1 MNKRSIGFDF
11 DQTLADSSEG
21 IANCLQIVC
30 HSLKKEVSQSD
41 LNQLSVSGRP
51 LKETLSAFVD
61 ESEIALAVSIFL
73 EIYPTIGVKGTK
85 LFPKVREMINLLKME
100 NYSVSIL
107 SAKTH
112 QNLILSLDHLNLQV
126 DRAVGGLDFS
136 GKVKHIQELN
146 LDFYVGDQIS
156 DMMAAYESKCK
167 GILVNNSSVEAI
179 PFPTHARFKDI
190 SDLFANLRS
199 VFYV

>member
-1 MNKRSIGFDF
+1 LNKRTIGFDF

-21 IANCLQIVC
+21 IAKCLQIVC
-30 HSLKKEVSQSD
+30 ESLKKEVSPNE
-41 LNQLSVSGRP
+41 LNRLAISGRP
-51 LKETLSAFVD
+51 LKETLSAFVN
-61 ESEIALAVSIFL
+61 ESEIALAVDIFL
-73 EIYPTIGVKGTK
+73 QIYPTVGVNGTI
-85 LFPKVREMINLLKME
+85 LFPNVRELIDLLKME

-136 GKVKHIQELN
+136 GKVKHIQEFN
-146 LDFYVGDQIS
+146 LDFYIGDQIT
-156 DMMAAYESKCK
+156 DMIAAYEAECK

-179 PFPTHARFKDI
+179 PVPTHARFKDI
-190 SDLFANLRS
+190 GELFNNLRS
-199 VFYV
+199 VLHV